1 MLEILCLVVIGFAV
15 GAYGTLVGIGG
26 GPLIIPILALWY
38 KYPTST
44 VIATS
49 LFVIFF
55 NTLSGSIA
63 YFREK
68 RIDMVSGTKF
78 GLITIPFSLLSTFA
92 VYYINLNV
100 FDVYFGL
107 FLLILA
113 GYILFKPIESDMAQ
127 PLGASQKKRSPF
139 LKSGEPRSYSLLY
152 TKVMSKGSPA
162 SEKRTPWYKGG
173 LKERII
179 KDTSGVVYHY
189 QVNETFGLVLTAII
203 GTFSTFLG
211 IGGGLIQVPVL
222 VYVLF
227 FPVHIATATSHY
239 ITAINTLFTLI
250 PFLVHGDVA
259 YRTAL
264 SLSAGVI
271 VGAQFG
277 AQFSMKLSGDTLL
290 KLLIPVFIFM
300 GLKLLFS

>member
-1 MLEILCLVVIGFAV
+1 MLEIFFLVVIGFAI
-15 GAYGTLVGIGG
+15 GTYGTLVGIGG

-38 KYPTST
+38 KFPTST

-78 GLITIPFSLLSTFA
+78 ALITIPFSLLSTFG
-92 VYYINLNV
+92 VYYINLSV

-113 GYILFKPIESDMAQ
+113 GYILFKPIEADMAQ
-127 PLGASQKKRSPF
+127 PLSASGKNRSPF
-139 LKSGEPRSYSLLY
+139 LKSGAPRSYSLLY
-152 TKVMSKGSPA
+152 TTIMRKGDQEP
-162 SEKRTPWYKGG
+162 EKRTPWYKGG
-173 LKERII
+173 VKERII
-179 KDTSGVVYHY
+179 KDKAGIVYRY
-189 QVNETFGLVLTAII
+189 QVNEVFGLVLTAII
-203 GTFSTFLG
+203 GIFSTFLG

-222 VYVLF
+222 VYLLF

-259 YRTAL
+259 YRPAVTLAL
-264 SLSAGVI
+264 GVV

-277 AQFSMKLSGDTLL
+277 ARFSMKLSGDTLL